1 MNVYNFCST
10 PENTGRDYF
19 KWEIVQTLMNLH
31 TISKMSIKYKEALRR
46 DNPDEV

>member
-1 MNVYNFCST
+1 MFTTFVPPPKT
-10 PENTGRDYF
+10 RVEITF